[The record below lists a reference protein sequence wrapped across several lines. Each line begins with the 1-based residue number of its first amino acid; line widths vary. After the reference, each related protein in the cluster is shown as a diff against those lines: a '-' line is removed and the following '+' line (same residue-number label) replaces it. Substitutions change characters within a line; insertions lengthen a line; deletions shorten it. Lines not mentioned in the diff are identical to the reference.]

1 MDREYEKEG
10 LDTSLDQFDGYE
22 DYLNSHLT
30 SIDTSYLEDEELA
43 RQLVAVGVQ
52 GKGEILSKEEF
63 DRRKRE
69 NDIAKKAKQENVPK
83 KLASADY

>member
-22 DYLNSHLT
+22 DYLNSHIT

-43 RQLVAVGVQ
+43 RQLVELGVQ

-63 DRRKRE
+63 AAE
-69 NDIAKKAKQENVPK
+69 AE
-83 KLASADY
+83 KLWTKPLDSLGGKSIQQVT